1 VRAIFGLGNPGRK
14 YQNTRHN
21 IGYNIVD
28 HLSDYF
34 DVPFKAGR
42 GDYYYTEFSYQS
54 ERVILVKPT
63 SYMNRSG
70 EAIEHV
76 LRYFPLSDMDILIV
90 YDDFNLPFGTF
101 RFRPQGSDGGHNGIR
116 SIINHLHSDSFDRLR
131 FGIGDDFH
139 EAVNHVLSIFTK
151 DEADQLNQLLEIS
164 RKGIEYWIING
175 IDDAMNQFNRSH
187 IEPNTNQ

>member
-1 VRAIFGLGNPGRK
+1 MRAIFGLGNPGRK

-28 HLSDYF
+28 HLSEHF
-34 DVPFKAGR
+34 DIPFKAGR
-42 GDYYYTEFSYQS
+42 GDYYYTEFSFQS

-63 SYMNRSG
+63 AYMNRSG
-70 EAIEHV
+70 EAVEHV

-101 RFRPQGSDGGHNGIR
+101 RFRRQGSDGGHNGIC
-116 SIINHLHSDSFDRLR
+116 SIINHLHGDSFDRLR

-164 RKGIEYWIING
+164 REGIEYWIING
-175 IDDAMNQFNRSH
+175 IDDTMNQFNRSH

>member
-21 IGYNIVD
+21 IGYNIID
-28 HLSDYF
+28 YLSEYF

-42 GDYYYTEFSYQS
+42 GDYYYTEFSFNN

-63 SYMNRSG
+63 TYMNRSG
-70 EAIEHV
+70 ECVEHV
-76 LRYFPLSDMDILIV
+76 LRYFPLSETDILIV
-90 YDDFNLPFGTF
+90 YDDFNLPFGTL

-131 FGIGDDFH
+131 FGIGDDFFK
-139 EAVNHVLSIFTK
+139 AVDHVLSTFTK
-151 DEADQLNQLLEIS
+151 DESDQLNQLLEIS

-175 IDDAMNQFNRSH
+175 IDDTMNQFNRSH